1 MIRIYQDLSRNIQWM
16 DSSQM
21 QVFRVVFAMSLVL
34 CTFSLKGCGS
44 STTSDNQRSAP
55 APVEKNQTVSA
66 TAASEQPEKPTAA
79 AAEPADPQAEVK
91 AVFETLLS
99 IRTEPD
105 PDEWMQADKKL
116 IAFGKTAVPTLKEAM
131 SHPDPGARELAS
143 MYLASLGPEAKEAA
157 PVLETALQDASPFT
171 QVNAASTLTHFPEYR
186 EKAIPV
192 LISLTEHPDP
202 NTRLTA
208 IYALGNLES
217 PSEDRLKAIKTALND
232 SDPDVQLAAIKVI
245 GQMGD
250 PAKATLTELQAL
262 IDDTDTSEVLRE
274 AALSSKSQ
282 IEQSLKK

>member
-1 MIRIYQDLSRNIQWM
+1 MQEFRI
-16 DSSQM
+16 
-21 QVFRVVFAMSLVL
+21 VFAMSLVL
-34 CTFSLKGCGS
+34 CAFSLEGCGN
-44 STTSDNQRSAP
+44 STP
-55 APVEKNQTVSA
+55 ADSPPPVPAENKQPES
-66 TAASEQPEKPTAA
+66 QPEKTVQTEQATV
-79 AAEPADPQAEVK
+79 EPVDPQAEVK

-116 IAFGKTAVPTLKEAM
+116 SAFGKSAVPTLKEAM

-157 PVLETALQDASPFT
+157 PVLETALQDESPFT

-192 LISLTEHPDP
+192 LISLAEHPDS

-208 IYALGNLES
+208 IYALGNLDSQSAEQ
-217 PSEDRLKAIKTALND
+217 LNAIKAALND
-232 SDPDVQLAAIKVI
+232 SDTDVQLAAIKVL

-250 PAKATLTELQAL
+250 PARESLTELQTL
-262 IDDTDTSEVLRE
+262 IDATDTSETLRE

-282 IEQSLKK
+282 IEQSQKK